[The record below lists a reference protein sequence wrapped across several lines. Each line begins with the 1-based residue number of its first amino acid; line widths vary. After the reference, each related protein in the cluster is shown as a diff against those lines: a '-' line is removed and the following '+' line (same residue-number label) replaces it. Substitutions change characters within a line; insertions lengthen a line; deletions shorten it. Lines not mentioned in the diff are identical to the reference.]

1 MMDSDRLR
9 PLLEVDPGDPR
20 THSQSQSKSMS
31 KLPGLLDFNST
42 IKENARL
49 AASVTADLH

>member
-1 MMDSDRLR
+1 MDSDRLG

-20 THSQSQSKSMS
+20 THSQSQSKSMPE
-31 KLPGLLDFNST
+31 LPGLLGFDST

-49 AASVTADLH
+49 AASVAADLH